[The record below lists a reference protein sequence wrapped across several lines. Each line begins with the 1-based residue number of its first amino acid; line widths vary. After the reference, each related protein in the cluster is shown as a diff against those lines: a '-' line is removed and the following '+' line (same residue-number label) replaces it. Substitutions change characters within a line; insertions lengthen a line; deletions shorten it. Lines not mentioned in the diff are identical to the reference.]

1 MSRAKNELARNVR
14 RLLREFGEKLVLRV
28 FTDGP
33 YDVDT
38 GTVTRVN
45 TDHDVTCVIVQFN
58 AEEIANDPTFVRDD
72 RKAYI
77 LPVKGV
83 VPKMGDTLIGV
94 SDPVLI
100 VAVRNVLL
108 SETDS
113 MVYVCQVR
121 G

>member
-1 MSRAKNELARNVR
+1 MSRTKNELARNVR
-14 RLLREFGEKLVLRV
+14 KLLREFGEKLTLRTV
-28 FTDGP
+28 TDGP
-33 YDVDT
+33 YDVNT
-38 GTVTRVN
+38 GVVTRVN
-45 TDHDVTCVIVQFN
+45 TDTTVTCVIVQFN
-58 AEEIANDPTFVRDD
+58 AAEIANDPTFQRDD

-77 LPVKGV
+77 VPHQSVK
-83 VPKMGDTLIGV
+83 PKMGDSLIGV

-108 SETDS
+108 TETDS